1 MCVNTGPAPGTEQTL
16 ALLAT
21 GTVTAI
27 VFRTVFL
34 PTSFHVLSTSCVLG
48 TVPVTVK
55 GRSKPLPD
63 RADMGESKHVNKSGD
78 RKCGES
84 KEGEAWRVL
93 EGGAWTELV

>member
-1 MCVNTGPAPGTEQTL
+1 MEGFCVG
-16 ALLAT
+16 
-21 GTVTAI
+21 
-27 VFRTVFL
+27 L
-34 PTSFHVLSTSCVLG
+34 PKFMFISSFWKHILSTSCVLG

-63 RADMGESKHVNKSGD
+63 RADMGESNHVNKSGD
-78 RKCGES
+78 PKCGES